1 MPPGEAPLRGADCYR
16 FVLSNPNVDVS
27 MTGPKSIDEMREAL
41 TVLDQGPLALDE
53 MQRVQRIGDYV
64 RDHSRRMFF
73 G

>member
-1 MPPGEAPLRGADCYR
+1 
-16 FVLSNPNVDVS
+16 

-41 TVLDQGPLALDE
+41 TVLDQGPLVLDE